1 MAMNDALHR
10 RQADA
15 GARKL
20 GRTMQPLKSP
30 EKRVGIGHIETGSVV
45 ANVKR
50 GLAFV
55 FYPSDLDPR
64 IRALA
69 AKVRY
74 VIDPANP
81 YPAAYTGHVRAVL
94 TDGRVVEER
103 QDHLRGGAQ
112 QPLTRAAIEA
122 KFFANAAHG
131 GWAKA
136 EATRDLVRGIFA
148 GPIDLAVLRG

>member
-1 MAMNDALHR
+1 MAELVCEVAEGTVHR
-10 RQADA
+10 LWEPLAEKQAPPNAYAAKFSTPFCIAVGFMTGDA
-15 GARKL
+15 GLAAF
-20 GRTMQPLKSP
+20 T
-30 EKRVGIGHIETGSVV
+30 EATV
-45 ANVKR
+45 A
-50 GLAFV
+50 
-55 FYPSDLDPR
+55 DPR

-74 VIDPANP
+74 VIDRANP

-94 TDGRVVEER
+94 QDGRVLEER

-112 QPLTRAAIEA
+112 QPLARAAIEA

-136 EATRDLVRGIFA
+136 EAARDLVRRIFE